1 MSKVAQLV
9 FLLPALALVSHDASG
24 ADRIALTCSGTVSSN
39 GHEES
44 LPSLTI
50 VIDLNRNK
58 VTGALG
64 QFSITESTESTIWF
78 RGAGGGGMI
87 DRRSGLANV
96 SEAFGTLKTYQLT
109 CKGADR

>member
-1 MSKVAQLV
+1 MSKVAQLA
-9 FLLPALALVSHDASG
+9 FLLPALALVSHDARG

-39 GHEES
+39 GHEKT
-44 LPSLTI
+44 LPNLTR
-50 VIDLNRNK
+50 VMGLTLHKGTRA
-58 VTGALG
+58 VG
-64 QFSITESTESTIWF
+64 QVSITESPESTIWF

>member
-24 ADRIALTCSGTVSSN
+24 AEIALTCSGTVSSN
-39 GHEES
+39 GHEEP

-50 VIDLNRNK
+50 VIDFNRNK

-64 QFSITESTESTIWF
+64 QFSITESTESTVWF

>member
-9 FLLPALALVSHDASG
+9 FLLPALALVSHEASG
-24 ADRIALTCSGTVSSN
+24 ADRIALTCSGTVLSN
-39 GHEES
+39 GIEES
-44 LPSLTI
+44 LPNLTI
-50 VIDLNRNK
+50 VIDFNRNK

-78 RGAGGGGMI
+78 RGADGGGMI

-96 SEAFGTLKTYQLT
+96 NEPFGTPKVYQLT
-109 CKGADR
+109 CK